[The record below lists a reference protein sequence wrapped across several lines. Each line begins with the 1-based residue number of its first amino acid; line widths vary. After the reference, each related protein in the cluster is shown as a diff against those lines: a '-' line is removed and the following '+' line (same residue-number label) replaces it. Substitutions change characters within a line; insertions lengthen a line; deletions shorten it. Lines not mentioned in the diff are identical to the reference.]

1 MNRNP
6 INLIFVFILLTAMPS
21 VSVALENNST
31 AGSPVLSLDSSIYHF
46 NPVLEGEKVTHD
58 FIIKNKGDAL
68 LQIFSVKASCG
79 CTAASYS
86 KEVPPG
92 GSGKISLSLNT
103 KGYGGKSVN
112 KTARVTTNDPNNKSV
127 TLALLGN
134 IEAYAEIEP
143 SKAELKGAAG
153 DNIRTEIRI
162 IPNNRSPLR
171 ITGVKAGKG
180 KNISIDLKEIKD
192 QDGIHYLL
200 SVINLSKTAAKYT
213 DTIYL
218 TTDSDLKPQI
228 TIKVSGEIL

>member
-1 MNRNP
+1 MNRHP

-31 AGSPVLSLDSSIYHF
+31 DGSPVLSLDSSIYCF
-46 NPVLEGEKVTHD
+46 DPVLEGEKVTHD
-58 FIIKNKGDAL
+58 FIVKNKGDAL
-68 LQIFSVKASCG
+68 LQIYSVNASCG

-92 GSGKISLSLNT
+92 ESGKITLTLNT
-103 KGYGGKSVN
+103 KNYGGKSVN
-112 KTARVTTNDPNNKSV
+112 KTARVKTNAPKNKSV
-127 TLALLGN
+127 TLTLSGK

-143 SKAELKGAAG
+143 SRAVLKGAAG
-153 DNIRTEIRI
+153 DDIRTEIRI
-162 IPNNRSPLR
+162 IPNKKSSLR

-180 KNISIDLKEIKD
+180 KNISLDLKEVKD
-192 QDGIHYLL
+192 QDGIQYLL
-200 SVINLSKTAAKYT
+200 SVINLSKTAAEYT

-218 TTDSDLKPQI
+218 TTDSELKPQI